1 MDLFDAVTLGSEDDL
16 VALFAS
22 GADVS
27 APRGY
32 DRRGWSALHQA
43 CSSRGGSV
51 GIVRILIQAGAD
63 VNKRFQLYPDDAELI
78 ATPLSLAV
86 NHRKF
91 DIVKLLLA
99 AGAGPNCE
107 MSYQV
112 AVIDGHRHILP
123 LLLQHGVPMYV
134 PEDFPRCRSATWD
147 YHDKVVAAGG
157 WDAWVKKHREILA
170 SVVDKVVEAKF
181 RRRAPKEVCAH
192 VALFIAPPGGF

>member
-1 MDLFDAVTLGSEDDL
+1 MDLFDAVNLGSEDDL
-16 VALFAS
+16 VALIAS

-27 APRGY
+27 AVRGY
-32 DRRGWSALHQA
+32 HRSGWSALHQA
-43 CSSRGGSV
+43 CMSAGGSAN
-51 GIVRILIQAGAD
+51 IVRILIEAGAD
-63 VNKRFQLYPDDAELI
+63 VNKRMQLDPDYAELI

-91 DIVKLLLA
+91 EIVQLLLA

-107 MSYQV
+107 LSYQI
-112 AVIDGHRHILP
+112 AVMDGHRHILP
-123 LLLQHGVPMYV
+123 LLLQHGVPMDV
-134 PEDFPRCRSATWD
+134 PEDFPRGRSATWA

-170 SVVDKVVEAKF
+170 SIVDKVVEAKF